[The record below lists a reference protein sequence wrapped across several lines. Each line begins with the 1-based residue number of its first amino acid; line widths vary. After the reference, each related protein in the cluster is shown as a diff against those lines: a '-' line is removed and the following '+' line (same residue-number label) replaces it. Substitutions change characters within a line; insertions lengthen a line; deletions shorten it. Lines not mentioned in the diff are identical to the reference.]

1 MTALTSEEIR
11 EMLKRLDGEPADALE
26 SEYLEFKSGN
36 AQGSEVRRQSRAI
49 RESAVAFA
57 NAHGGN
63 LVLGVA
69 DGKRTRSDAIVG
81 VHRIE
86 ISDIQRD
93 IYDGTDP
100 HITVDVEEV
109 IEPEGRLL
117 IVKVPSSNQLVTT
130 TDGIARIRVGKESKP
145 LTGSNLAQL
154 LVSRGTTDSTAQI
167 VNGVDL
173 DVIDPSEI
181 NRMREIIR
189 AQGAAPGLNGLADAK
204 LLEALGL
211 AEGRRVNVAA
221 ILLLGY
227 KSAVI
232 RYVPQHELIISRF
245 REATT
250 YDFRK
255 DLREPLLK
263 TLDEVR
269 DFIDANVGLA
279 TIEVAGFH
287 HIEIPEISIEVI
299 REAVLNALVHRDY
312 FISGSVYISMYPD
325 RVEIS
330 NPGGFIGDVTP
341 ENVLRH
347 APVRRNG
354 LLANVLQSIGL
365 VNRMGLG
372 VDRIFEETLRGGK
385 GLPRYEA
392 DIATVKLTLPTVV
405 HQGFAR
411 FVAEQGLSGERL
423 ELEDL
428 MIMRSLMTRVELN
441 RWSAA
446 ELLQVDETDAA
457 ERLAALNALGLL
469 EVRGRGQGSAY
480 SLGRQFASWG
490 RIEPDESAGIIDAR
504 RARVLVLQTITER
517 GSITNSVVREIT
529 GYGRN
534 QTVALMR
541 EMRDEGLVELRG
553 RARGAHYVIA
563 E

>member
-109 IEPEGRLL
+109 IEPEGRVL
-117 IVKVPSSNQLVTT
+117 IVRVPSSNQLVTT

-145 LTGSNLAQL
+145 LTGSSLAPML
-154 LVSRGTTDSTAQI
+154 ASRGVADATSEIVAGEDTDA
-167 VNGVDL
+167 
-173 DVIDPSEI
+173 IDPAEI
-181 NRMREIIR
+181 NRLRGIIR
-189 AQGAAPGLNGLADAK
+189 EEEVGFELNGLGDK
-204 LLEALGL
+204 ELLEALGL
-211 AEGRRVNVAA
+211 VEGRRITMAA
-221 ILLLGY
+221 VLLLGR
-227 KSAVI
+227 KSAII
-232 RYVPQHELIISRF
+232 RSIPQHELIVARF
-245 REATT
+245 QEPTK
-250 YDFRK
+250 YDFRR
-255 DLREPLLK
+255 DLREPMLK

-269 DFIDANVGLA
+269 RIVDANVRLT
-279 TIEVAGFH
+279 TIEVLGFH
-287 HIEIPEISIEVI
+287 HFEIPDLSWLVI

-312 FISGSVYISMYPD
+312 FLGDSVHLNLYHD
-325 RVEIS
+325 RVELS
-330 NPGGFIGDVTP
+330 NPGGFVGDVSP
-341 ENVLRH
+341 QNVLRH
-347 APVRRNG
+347 RPVRRNH
-354 LLANVLQSIGL
+354 LLADALQKIGL